1 MVDGTSLVE
10 DPRLSFST
18 LVRPT
23 DLAAITKRSVAC
35 NHITPAMVARA
46 PSFRSVAPQI
56 FDLLDGRT
64 WLGHNILRFD
74 IPQLTKHFE
83 AAGLR
88 APRPA
93 GVIDTLLLLK
103 RHFGKRAGD
112 LKMASLGRFFGQGEE
127 QHRAMADARMTLNVI
142 KHAGAIIFLER
153 SAMEASDEIG
163 FDLDDI
169 IEQQPAAVDEQLEC
183 SDSAEGE
190 IAPDAANGYSFT
202 QTESQ
207 ERKQALKQTTLSTT
221 TEVGSGGL
229 TDAQREQVARN
240 RARAMELRTK
250 KLSERLRHLLQLQQ
264 QHTSRPQRAD

>member
-1 MVDGTSLVE
+1 
-10 DPRLSFST
+10 
-18 LVRPT
+18 
-23 DLAAITKRSVAC
+23 
-35 NHITPAMVARA
+35 
-46 PSFRSVAPQI
+46 
-56 FDLLDGRT
+56 
-64 WLGHNILRFD
+64 
-74 IPQLTKHFE
+74 
-83 AAGLR
+83 
-88 APRPA
+88 
-93 GVIDTLLLLK
+93 
-103 RHFGKRAGD
+103 
-112 LKMASLGRFFGQGEE
+112 
-127 QHRAMADARMTLNVI
+127 
-142 KHAGAIIFLER
+142 
-153 SAMEASDEIG
+153 MEVSDEIG

-169 IEQQPAAVDEQLEC
+169 IEQQPATVDEQLEC

-190 IAPDAANGYSFT
+190 IAPDAANGYSCT

>member
-1 MVDGTSLVE
+1 
-10 DPRLSFST
+10 
-18 LVRPT
+18 
-23 DLAAITKRSVAC
+23 
-35 NHITPAMVARA
+35 
-46 PSFRSVAPQI
+46 
-56 FDLLDGRT
+56 
-64 WLGHNILRFD
+64 
-74 IPQLTKHFE
+74 
-83 AAGLR
+83 
-88 APRPA
+88 
-93 GVIDTLLLLK
+93 
-103 RHFGKRAGD
+103 
-112 LKMASLGRFFGQGEE
+112 
-127 QHRAMADARMTLNVI
+127 MADARMTLNVI

-190 IAPDAANGYSFT
+190 IAPDAGYSCT

-221 TEVGSGGL
+221 TEVVSGGL

-250 KLSERLRHLLQLQQ
+250 KLSARLRHLLQLQQ